1 MNSNVRA
8 GSSPAL
14 STKASNTVR
23 GFFVFILLRFS
34 MGTFVI
40 GRKNNDEYKFEFVSR
55 KGKTILVSGG
65 YELRF
70 ECEAEIEAVKAS
82 LERCNYLR
90 FKTSKGKCFFKL
102 LLNEK
107 VLATSRKYS
116 TELMMQKGIAEVMR
130 QVPNAEVLDFS
141 ANDSIFQD

>member
-1 MNSNVRA
+1 
-8 GSSPAL
+8 
-14 STKASNTVR
+14 
-23 GFFVFILLRFS
+23 

-70 ECEAEIEAVKAS
+70 ECEAEIELIKAS
-82 LERCNYLR
+82 LEACDYLR
-90 FKTSKGKCFFKL
+90 FKTTKGRCFFKL
-102 LLNEK
+102 MLEEK
-107 VLATSRKYS
+107 VVATSRKYS

-130 QVPNAEVLDFS
+130 QASKAEVLDFS
-141 ANDSIFQD
+141 GGDSIFQDLQ